1 MAASSSSVQQAHDHL
16 VELSS
21 FHQVNHS
28 CPLCSS
34 AGIESAKEEN
44 TVTDTDNRYSESQH
58 LALLESALTRETA
71 ELTVVKEEAES
82 RAEALTTEKAA
93 LEQRLAESEQRV
105 GVLEA
110 EKASAEAAAEAAR
123 AEFTEF
129 KAEQERAAEVAARR
143 EARSQR
149 VKAANAALDDSHFTE
164 ERIGRWAEMSDEA
177 FDAVVA
183 AYEAGASASAK
194 ETASDANR
202 EQVRQTAAFKDGS
215 DGGTE
220 AHQGS
225 LVGSFLNRRFA

>member
-1 MAASSSSVQQAHDHL
+1 MAAQSDSVQQAHDWVREQATAQGL
-16 VELSS
+16 D
-21 FHQVNHS
+21 HS

-58 LALLESALTRETA
+58 LALLDSALTRETSA
-71 ELTVVKEEAES
+71 LKVEKEEAES

-110 EKASAEAAAEAAR
+110 EKASAEASAEAAR
-123 AEFTEF
+123 NEFAEF
-129 KAEQERAAEVAARR
+129 KASQEREAEIAARR
-143 EARSQR
+143 EARTQR
-149 VKAANAALDDSHFTE
+149 VKAANANLDDSHFTE
-164 ERIGRWAEMSDEA
+164 ERIGRWSEMSDEA

-183 AYEAGASASAK
+183 AYEAGASASSTK
-194 ETASDANR
+194 ETAN

-215 DGGTE
+215 DGGT
-220 AHQGS
+220 AAQQGS
-225 LVGSFLNRRFA
+225 VLGSFLNRRFA